1 MRNTKNSIRNL
12 IISVF
17 LLAAVVITGCG
28 GSVTPEPT
36 EAPATSEPTQA
47 PDGSPVGRIRLPMP
61 ENMADAEDCDPIG
74 VRTEEMYQLFS
85 LVFDTLIGVN
95 GSNMLVPSLAMS
107 WRSGGER
114 IWLISLRQ
122 GVTWHDGSSFT
133 ADDVVSTYDRI
144 RRQTDG
150 YYSDAAENIV
160 SLMKLDESTI
170 RVEMRSAGLTALYCL
185 NFPITK
191 ANSNEA
197 LMGTGAY
204 RLESMTDEEIKLT
217 VNTDWWGGTPQIEK
231 VEFLAR
237 GSNDLAIASYEAG
250 MLDFVPTN
258 SLTAK
263 QYSSAGETVVASCM
277 TQQMETLLINHNTTH
292 LRKREFRSAIAH
304 LIDRSSIIAN
314 VYMNNARSCDMP
326 VPPDSWLYDS
336 SQVVYGYDRE
346 LALSLLTEQ
355 GYTIDED
362 GNIGYFGEKVSLRI
376 LVGSTPE
383 NSVRAE
389 AAQLIAD
396 SLTSFGIGVEL
407 ITANHDTAS
416 ASPDPESEAPYSGD
430 TEFVRLLREGNWDL
444 ALVGFSLSESNSLS
458 KYLTPSGSNNF
469 GHYSSDTMTSLIEVM
484 DSAVDEASLR
494 EAAYAV
500 QSEFAEELPFI
511 VLYFRLNSVIYSA
524 DIQGIGQLREPRLLE
539 NMKNWQY

>member
-170 RVEMRSAGLTALYCL
+170 RVEMRSDGLSALYCL

-191 ANSNEA
+191 ANSDEV

-217 VNTDWWGGTPQIEK
+217 VNTDWWGGTPQIET

-277 TQQMETLLINHNTTH
+277 TQQMETLLINHNNTH

-469 GHYSSDTMTSLIEVM
+469 GHYSSETMTSLIEVM

-539 NMKNWQY
+539 NMKDWRY

>member
-47 PDGSPVGRIRLPMP
+47 PEDSTVGRIRLPMP

-133 ADDVVSTYDRI
+133 ADDVVNTYDRI

-170 RVEMRSAGLTALYCL
+170 RVEMRSDGLSALYCL

-191 ANSNEA
+191 ANSDEV

-217 VNTDWWGGTPQIEK
+217 VNTDWWGGTPQIET

-277 TQQMETLLINHNTTH
+277 TQQMETLLINHNNTH

-304 LIDRSSIIAN
+304 LVDRSSIIAN

-469 GHYSSDTMTSLIEVM
+469 GHYSSETMTSLIEIM

-539 NMKNWQY
+539 NIKNWRY

>member
-170 RVEMRSAGLTALYCL
+170 RVEMKSEGLSALYCL

-191 ANSNEA
+191 ANSDEV

-217 VNTDWWGGTPQIEK
+217 VNTDWWGGTPQIET

-277 TQQMETLLINHNTTH
+277 TQQMETLLINHNNTH
-292 LRKREFRSAIAH
+292 LRKKEFRSAIAH

-469 GHYSSDTMTSLIEVM
+469 GHYSSETMTSLIEIM

-539 NMKNWQY
+539 NIKNWRY

>member
-12 IISVF
+12 IISIF

-170 RVEMRSAGLTALYCL
+170 RVEMKSEGLSALYCL

-191 ANSNEA
+191 ANSDEV

-204 RLESMTDEEIKLT
+204 RLENMTDEEIKLT
-217 VNTDWWGGTPQIEK
+217 VNTDWWGGTPQIET
-231 VEFLAR
+231 VEFIAR
-237 GSNDLAIASYEAG
+237 SSNDLAIASYEAG

-277 TQQMETLLINHNTTH
+277 TQQMETLLINHNNTH
-292 LRKREFRSAIAH
+292 LRKKEFRSAIAH

-469 GHYSSDTMTSLIEVM
+469 GHYSSETMTSLIEIM

-539 NMKNWQY
+539 NMKDWQY

>member
-170 RVEMRSAGLTALYCL
+170 RVEMRSAGLSALYCL

-191 ANSNEA
+191 ANSDEV

-204 RLESMTDEEIKLT
+204 RLENMTDEEIKLT
-217 VNTDWWGGTPQIEK
+217 VNTDWWGGTPQIET

-277 TQQMETLLINHNTTH
+277 TQQMETLLINHNNTH

-362 GNIGYFGEKVSLRI
+362 GNIGYFSEKVSLRI

-469 GHYSSDTMTSLIEVM
+469 GHYSSETMTSLIEVM

-539 NMKNWQY
+539 NMKDWRY

>member
-170 RVEMRSAGLTALYCL
+170 RVEMKSEGLSALYCL

-217 VNTDWWGGTPQIEK
+217 VNPDWWGGTPQIET
-231 VEFLAR
+231 VEFIAR
-237 GSNDLAIASYEAG
+237 SSNDLAIASYEAG

-277 TQQMETLLINHNTTH
+277 TQQMETLLINHNNAH
-292 LRKREFRSAIAH
+292 LCKKEFRSAIAH

-346 LALSLLTEQ
+346 LALSLLTER
-355 GYTIDED
+355 GYTLDED
-362 GNIGYFGEKVSLRI
+362 GSIGYFGEKVSLRI

-389 AAQLIAD
+389 AAQMIAD

-458 KYLTPSGSNNF
+458 KYLTPLGSNNF
-469 GHYSSDTMTSLIEVM
+469 GHYSSEAMTALIEIM

-539 NMKNWQY
+539 NMKNWKY

>member
-47 PDGSPVGRIRLPMP
+47 PHGSPVGRIRLPMP

-170 RVEMRSAGLTALYCL
+170 RVEMKSEGLSALYCL

-191 ANSNEA
+191 ANSDEV

-217 VNTDWWGGTPQIEK
+217 VNTDWWGGTPQIET

-277 TQQMETLLINHNTTH
+277 TQQMETLLINHNNTH

-469 GHYSSDTMTSLIEVM
+469 GHYSSETMTSLIEVM

-539 NMKNWQY
+539 NMKDWRY

>member
-12 IISVF
+12 IISIF

-170 RVEMRSAGLTALYCL
+170 RVEMRSDGLSALYCL

-191 ANSNEA
+191 ANSDEV

-217 VNTDWWGGTPQIEK
+217 VNTDWWGGTPQIET

-277 TQQMETLLINHNTTH
+277 TQQMETLLINHNNAH
-292 LRKREFRSAIAH
+292 LCKKEFRSAIAH

-469 GHYSSDTMTSLIEVM
+469 GHYSSETMTSLIEIM

-539 NMKNWQY
+539 NMKDWRY

>member
-170 RVEMRSAGLTALYCL
+170 RVEMKSEGLSALYCL

-191 ANSNEA
+191 ANSDEV

-217 VNTDWWGGTPQIEK
+217 VNTDWWGGTPQIET

-277 TQQMETLLINHNTTH
+277 TQQMETLLINHNNTH

-304 LIDRSSIIAN
+304 LVDRSSIIAN

-355 GYTIDED
+355 GYTIDKD
-362 GNIGYFGEKVSLRI
+362 GNIGYFSEKVSLRI

-469 GHYSSDTMTSLIEVM
+469 GHYSSETMTSLIEIM

-539 NMKNWQY
+539 NMKDWRY

>member
-12 IISVF
+12 IISIF

-170 RVEMRSAGLTALYCL
+170 RVEMRSAGLSALYCL

-191 ANSNEA
+191 ANSDEV

-217 VNTDWWGGTPQIEK
+217 VNTDWWGGTPQIET

-277 TQQMETLLINHNTTH
+277 TQQMETLLINHNNTH
-292 LRKREFRSAIAH
+292 LRKKEFRSAIAH

-458 KYLTPSGSNNF
+458 KYLTPLGSNNF
-469 GHYSSDTMTSLIEVM
+469 GHYSSEAMTALIEIM

-539 NMKNWQY
+539 NMKDWRY

>member
-170 RVEMRSAGLTALYCL
+170 RVEMKSEGLSALYCL

-191 ANSNEA
+191 ANSDEA

-277 TQQMETLLINHNTTH
+277 TQQMETLLINHNNTH
-292 LRKREFRSAIAH
+292 LRKKEFRSAIAH
-304 LIDRSSIIAN
+304 LVDRSSIIAN

-469 GHYSSDTMTSLIEVM
+469 GHYSSEAMTALIEIM

-539 NMKNWQY
+539 NMKNWKY

>member
-170 RVEMRSAGLTALYCL
+170 RVEMKSEGLSALYCL

-191 ANSNEA
+191 ANSDEV

-217 VNTDWWGGTPQIEK
+217 VNTDWWGGTPQIET

-277 TQQMETLLINHNTTH
+277 TQQMETLLINHNNTH

-304 LIDRSSIIAN
+304 LVDRSSIIAN

-469 GHYSSDTMTSLIEVM
+469 GHYSSETMTSLIEIM

-539 NMKNWQY
+539 NMKDWRY

>member
-12 IISVF
+12 IISIF

-36 EAPATSEPTQA
+36 EAPATSEPTKA
-47 PDGSPVGRIRLPMP
+47 PYGSPVGRIRLPMP

-170 RVEMRSAGLTALYCL
+170 RVEMKSEGLSALYCL

-191 ANSNEA
+191 ANSDEV

-277 TQQMETLLINHNTTH
+277 TQQMETLLINHNNTH

-469 GHYSSDTMTSLIEVM
+469 GHYSSETMTSLIEIM

-539 NMKNWQY
+539 NMKDWRY

>member
-61 ENMADAEDCDPIG
+61 ENMADAEDCDPIS

-170 RVEMRSAGLTALYCL
+170 RVEMRSAGLSALYCL

-191 ANSNEA
+191 ADSDEV

-204 RLESMTDEEIKLT
+204 RLENMTDEEIKLT
-217 VNTDWWGGTPQIEK
+217 VNTDWWGGTPQIET

-277 TQQMETLLINHNTTH
+277 TQQMETLLINHNNAH
-292 LRKREFRSAIAH
+292 LCKKEFRSAIAH

-458 KYLTPSGSNNF
+458 KYLTPLGSNNF
-469 GHYSSDTMTSLIEVM
+469 GHYSSEAMTALIEIM

-539 NMKNWQY
+539 NMKDWRY

>member
-170 RVEMRSAGLTALYCL
+170 RVEMKSEGLSALYCL

-191 ANSNEA
+191 ANSDEV

-217 VNTDWWGGTPQIEK
+217 VNTDWWGGTPQIET

-277 TQQMETLLINHNTTH
+277 TQQMETLLINHNNAH
-292 LRKREFRSAIAH
+292 LCKKEFRSAIAH

-389 AAQLIAD
+389 AAQMIAE
-396 SLTSFGIGVEL
+396 SLTAFGIGVEL

-444 ALVGFSLSESNSLS
+444 ALVGVSLSESNSLS

-469 GHYSSDTMTSLIEVM
+469 GHYSSETMTSLIEIM

-539 NMKNWQY
+539 NMKDWRY

>member
-47 PDGSPVGRIRLPMP
+47 PHGSPVGRIRLPMP

-170 RVEMRSAGLTALYCL
+170 RVEMKSEGLSALYCL

-191 ANSNEA
+191 ANSDEV

-217 VNTDWWGGTPQIEK
+217 VNTDWWGGTPQIET

-277 TQQMETLLINHNTTH
+277 TQQMETLLINHNNTH

-469 GHYSSDTMTSLIEVM
+469 GHYSSETMTSLIEIM

-539 NMKNWQY
+539 NMKDWRY

>member
-170 RVEMRSAGLTALYCL
+170 RVEMRSAGLSALYCL

-191 ANSNEA
+191 ANSDEV

-217 VNTDWWGGTPQIEK
+217 VNTDWWGGTPQIET

-277 TQQMETLLINHNTTH
+277 TQQMETLLINHNNTH

-458 KYLTPSGSNNF
+458 KYLTPLGSNNF
-469 GHYSSDTMTSLIEVM
+469 GHYSSEAMTALIEIM

-539 NMKNWQY
+539 NMKNWKY

>member
-12 IISVF
+12 IISIF

-170 RVEMRSAGLTALYCL
+170 RVEMRSDGLSALYCL

-191 ANSNEA
+191 ANSDEV

-217 VNTDWWGGTPQIEK
+217 VNTDWWGGTPQIET

-277 TQQMETLLINHNTTH
+277 TQQMETLLINHNNTH

-304 LIDRSSIIAN
+304 LVDRSSIIAN

-469 GHYSSDTMTSLIEVM
+469 GHYSSETMTSLIEIM

-539 NMKNWQY
+539 NMKDWRY

>member
-170 RVEMRSAGLTALYCL
+170 RVEMRSAGLSALYCL

-191 ANSNEA
+191 ANSDEV

-277 TQQMETLLINHNTTH
+277 TQQMETLLINHNNTH
-292 LRKREFRSAIAH
+292 LRKKEFRSAIAH

-362 GNIGYFGEKVSLRI
+362 GNIGYFSEKVSLRI

-469 GHYSSDTMTSLIEVM
+469 GHYSSETMTSLIEIM

-539 NMKNWQY
+539 NMKDWRY

>member
-170 RVEMRSAGLTALYCL
+170 RVEMKSEGLSALYCL

-191 ANSNEA
+191 ANSDEV

-217 VNTDWWGGTPQIEK
+217 VNTDWWGGTPQIET

-277 TQQMETLLINHNTTH
+277 TQQMETLLINHNNTH
-292 LRKREFRSAIAH
+292 LRKKEFRSAIAH

-469 GHYSSDTMTSLIEVM
+469 GHYSSEAMTALIEIM

-539 NMKNWQY
+539 NMKNWKY

>member
-47 PDGSPVGRIRLPMP
+47 PEDSTVGRIRLPMP

-170 RVEMRSAGLTALYCL
+170 RVEMRSDGLSALYCL

-191 ANSNEA
+191 ANSDEV

-217 VNTDWWGGTPQIEK
+217 VNTDWWGGTPQIET

-277 TQQMETLLINHNTTH
+277 TQQMETLLINHNNTH

-304 LIDRSSIIAN
+304 LVDRSSIIAN

-469 GHYSSDTMTSLIEVM
+469 GHYSSETMTSLIEIM

-494 EAAYAV
+494 EAVYAV

-539 NMKNWQY
+539 NMKDWRY

>member
-36 EAPATSEPTQA
+36 EAPATSEPTKA
-47 PDGSPVGRIRLPMP
+47 PYGSPVGRIRLPMP

-170 RVEMRSAGLTALYCL
+170 RVEMRSAGLSALYCL

-191 ANSNEA
+191 ANSDEV

-204 RLESMTDEEIKLT
+204 RLENMTDEEIKLT
-217 VNTDWWGGTPQIEK
+217 VNTDWWGGTPQIET

-277 TQQMETLLINHNTTH
+277 TQQMETLLINHNNTH
-292 LRKREFRSAIAH
+292 LRKKEFRSAIAH

-314 VYMNNARSCDMP
+314 VYMNNVRSCDMP

-469 GHYSSDTMTSLIEVM
+469 GHYSSETMTSLIEIM

-539 NMKNWQY
+539 NMKDWRY

>member
-170 RVEMRSAGLTALYCL
+170 RVEMRSDGLSALYCL

-191 ANSNEA
+191 ANSDEV

-217 VNTDWWGGTPQIEK
+217 VNTDWWGGTPQIET

-277 TQQMETLLINHNTTH
+277 TQQMETLLINHNNTH
-292 LRKREFRSAIAH
+292 LRKKEFRSAIAH

-469 GHYSSDTMTSLIEVM
+469 GHYSSETMTSLIEIM

-539 NMKNWQY
+539 NIKNWRY

>member
-12 IISVF
+12 IISIF

-170 RVEMRSAGLTALYCL
+170 RVEMRSAGLSALYCL

-191 ANSNEA
+191 ANSDEV

-217 VNTDWWGGTPQIEK
+217 VNTDWWGGTPQIET

-277 TQQMETLLINHNTTH
+277 TQQMETLLINHNNTH

-362 GNIGYFGEKVSLRI
+362 GNIRYFGEKVSLRI

-469 GHYSSDTMTSLIEVM
+469 GHYSSETMTSLIEIM

-539 NMKNWQY
+539 NMKDWRY

>member
-191 ANSNEA
+191 ANSDEV

-217 VNTDWWGGTPQIEK
+217 VNTDWWGGTPQIET

-277 TQQMETLLINHNTTH
+277 TQQIETLLINHNNAH
-292 LRKREFRSAIAH
+292 LCKKEFRSAIAH

-355 GYTIDED
+355 GYTIDAD

-389 AAQLIAD
+389 AAQMIAG

-469 GHYSSDTMTSLIEVM
+469 GHYSSEAMTALIEIM

-539 NMKNWQY
+539 NMKDWRY

>member
-12 IISVF
+12 IISIF

-170 RVEMRSAGLTALYCL
+170 RVEMKSEGLSALYCL

-191 ANSNEA
+191 ANSDEV

-217 VNTDWWGGTPQIEK
+217 VNTDWWGGTPQIET
-231 VEFLAR
+231 VEFIAR
-237 GSNDLAIASYEAG
+237 SSNDLAIASYEAG

-277 TQQMETLLINHNTTH
+277 TQQMETLLINHNNTH

-362 GNIGYFGEKVSLRI
+362 GNTGYFGEKVSLRI

-416 ASPDPESEAPYSGD
+416 ASPDPESEDPYSGD

-469 GHYSSDTMTSLIEVM
+469 GHYSSETMTSLIEVM

-539 NMKNWQY
+539 NMKDWRY

>member
-170 RVEMRSAGLTALYCL
+170 RVEMRSAGLSALYCL

-191 ANSNEA
+191 ANSDEV

-217 VNTDWWGGTPQIEK
+217 VNPDWWGGTPQIET

-277 TQQMETLLINHNTTH
+277 TQQMETLLINHNNTH

-458 KYLTPSGSNNF
+458 KYLTPLGSNNF
-469 GHYSSDTMTSLIEVM
+469 GHYSSEAMTALIEIM

-539 NMKNWQY
+539 NMKDWRY

>member
-12 IISVF
+12 IISIF

-191 ANSNEA
+191 ANSDEV

-217 VNTDWWGGTPQIEK
+217 VNTDWWGGTPQIET
-231 VEFLAR
+231 VEFIAR
-237 GSNDLAIASYEAG
+237 SSNDLAIASYEAG

-277 TQQMETLLINHNTTH
+277 TQQMETLLINHNNTH
-292 LRKREFRSAIAH
+292 LRKKEFRSAIAH

-458 KYLTPSGSNNF
+458 KYLTPLGSNNF
-469 GHYSSDTMTSLIEVM
+469 GHYSSEAMTALIEIM

-539 NMKNWQY
+539 SMKNWQY

>member
-170 RVEMRSAGLTALYCL
+170 RVEMKSEGLSALYCL

-191 ANSNEA
+191 ANSDEA

-217 VNTDWWGGTPQIEK
+217 VNTDWWGGTPQIET

-277 TQQMETLLINHNTTH
+277 TQQMETLLINHNNTH

-469 GHYSSDTMTSLIEVM
+469 GHYSSETMTSLIEVM

-539 NMKNWQY
+539 NMKDWRY

>member
-12 IISVF
+12 IISIF

-36 EAPATSEPTQA
+36 EAPAASEPTQA

-133 ADDVVSTYDRI
+133 ADDVVNTYDRI

-170 RVEMRSAGLTALYCL
+170 RVEMRSAGLSALYCL

-191 ANSNEA
+191 ANSDEV

-204 RLESMTDEEIKLT
+204 RLENMTDEEIKLT
-217 VNTDWWGGTPQIEK
+217 VNTDWWGGTPQIET

-277 TQQMETLLINHNTTH
+277 TQQMETLLINHNNAH

-304 LIDRSSIIAN
+304 LVDRSSIIAN

-396 SLTSFGIGVEL
+396 SLTSFGIGIEL

-469 GHYSSDTMTSLIEVM
+469 GHYSSETMTSLIEIM

-494 EAAYAV
+494 EAVYAV

-539 NMKNWQY
+539 NMKDWRY

>member
-47 PDGSPVGRIRLPMP
+47 PDDSTVGRIRLPMP

-170 RVEMRSAGLTALYCL
+170 RVEMRSDGLSALYCL

-191 ANSNEA
+191 ANSDEV

-217 VNTDWWGGTPQIEK
+217 VNTDWWGGTPQIET

-277 TQQMETLLINHNTTH
+277 TQQMETLLINHNNTH
-292 LRKREFRSAIAH
+292 LRKKEFRSAIAH

-396 SLTSFGIGVEL
+396 SLTSFGIGIEL

-469 GHYSSDTMTSLIEVM
+469 GHYSSETMTSLIEIM

-494 EAAYAV
+494 EAVYAV

-539 NMKNWQY
+539 NMKDWRY

>member
-47 PDGSPVGRIRLPMP
+47 PHGSPVGRIRLPMP

-133 ADDVVSTYDRI
+133 ADDVVNTYDRI

-170 RVEMRSAGLTALYCL
+170 RVEMRSDGLSALYCL

-191 ANSNEA
+191 ENSDEV

-217 VNTDWWGGTPQIEK
+217 VNTDWWGGTPQIET

-277 TQQMETLLINHNTTH
+277 TQQMETLLINHNNTH

-469 GHYSSDTMTSLIEVM
+469 GHYSSETMTSLIEIM

-539 NMKNWQY
+539 NMKDWRY

>member
-170 RVEMRSAGLTALYCL
+170 RVEMKSEGLSALYCL

-191 ANSNEA
+191 ANSDEV

-277 TQQMETLLINHNTTH
+277 TQQMETLLINHNNTH

-346 LALSLLTEQ
+346 LALSLLTER
-355 GYTIDED
+355 GYTLDED
-362 GNIGYFGEKVSLRI
+362 GNIGYFSEKVSLRI

-389 AAQLIAD
+389 AAQMIAD

-458 KYLTPSGSNNF
+458 KYLTPLGSNNF
-469 GHYSSDTMTSLIEVM
+469 GHYSSEAMTALIEIM

-539 NMKNWQY
+539 NMKDWRY

>member
-12 IISVF
+12 IISIF

-36 EAPATSEPTQA
+36 EAPATSEPTKA
-47 PDGSPVGRIRLPMP
+47 PYGSPVGRIRLPMP

-170 RVEMRSAGLTALYCL
+170 RVEMRSDGLSALYCL

-191 ANSNEA
+191 ANSDEV

-217 VNTDWWGGTPQIEK
+217 VNTDWWGGTPQIET

-277 TQQMETLLINHNTTH
+277 TQQMETLLINHNNTH

-469 GHYSSDTMTSLIEVM
+469 GHYSSETMTSLIEIM

-539 NMKNWQY
+539 NMKDWRY

>member
-47 PDGSPVGRIRLPMP
+47 PHDSTVGRIRLPMP

-170 RVEMRSAGLTALYCL
+170 RVEMKSEGLSALYCL

-191 ANSNEA
+191 ANSDEV

-277 TQQMETLLINHNTTH
+277 TQQMETLLINHNNTH
-292 LRKREFRSAIAH
+292 LRKKEFRSAIAH

-362 GNIGYFGEKVSLRI
+362 GNIGYFSEKVSLRI

-469 GHYSSDTMTSLIEVM
+469 GHYSSETMTSLIEIM

-539 NMKNWQY
+539 NMKDWQY

>member
-47 PDGSPVGRIRLPMP
+47 PYGSPVGRIRLPMP

-170 RVEMRSAGLTALYCL
+170 RVEMKSEGLSALYCL

-191 ANSNEA
+191 ANSDEV

-217 VNTDWWGGTPQIEK
+217 VNTDWWGGTPQIET

-277 TQQMETLLINHNTTH
+277 TQQMETLLINHNNAH

-304 LIDRSSIIAN
+304 LVDRSSIIAN

-469 GHYSSDTMTSLIEVM
+469 GHYSSETMTSLIEIM

-539 NMKNWQY
+539 NMKDWQY

>member
-47 PDGSPVGRIRLPMP
+47 PYGSPVGRIRLPMP

-170 RVEMRSAGLTALYCL
+170 RVEMKSEGLSALYCL

-191 ANSNEA
+191 ANSDEV

-217 VNTDWWGGTPQIEK
+217 VNTDWWGGTPQIET
-231 VEFLAR
+231 VEFIAR
-237 GSNDLAIASYEAG
+237 SSNDLAIASYEAG

-277 TQQMETLLINHNTTH
+277 TQQMETLLINHNNAH

-469 GHYSSDTMTSLIEVM
+469 GHYSSETMTSLIEIM

-539 NMKNWQY
+539 NMKDWRY

>member
-1 MRNTKNSIRNL
+1 
-12 IISVF
+12 
-17 LLAAVVITGCG
+17 
-28 GSVTPEPT
+28 
-36 EAPATSEPTQA
+36 
-47 PDGSPVGRIRLPMP
+47 
-61 ENMADAEDCDPIG
+61 
-74 VRTEEMYQLFS
+74 
-85 LVFDTLIGVN
+85 
-95 GSNMLVPSLAMS
+95 
-107 WRSGGER
+107 
-114 IWLISLRQ
+114 
-122 GVTWHDGSSFT
+122 
-133 ADDVVSTYDRI
+133 
-144 RRQTDG
+144 
-150 YYSDAAENIV
+150 
-160 SLMKLDESTI
+160 
-170 RVEMRSAGLTALYCL
+170 
-185 NFPITK
+185 
-191 ANSNEA
+191 
-197 LMGTGAY
+197 MGTGAY

-217 VNTDWWGGTPQIEK
+217 VNTDWWGGTPQIET

-277 TQQMETLLINHNTTH
+277 TQQMETLLINHNNTH

-362 GNIGYFGEKVSLRI
+362 GNTGYFGEKVSLRI

-469 GHYSSDTMTSLIEVM
+469 GHYSSETMTSLIEIM

>member
-47 PDGSPVGRIRLPMP
+47 PDDSTVGRIRLPMP

-170 RVEMRSAGLTALYCL
+170 RVEMRSAGLSALYCL

-191 ANSNEA
+191 ANSDEV

-217 VNTDWWGGTPQIEK
+217 VNTDWWGGTPQIET

-277 TQQMETLLINHNTTH
+277 TQQMETLLINHNNTH
-292 LRKREFRSAIAH
+292 LRKKEFRSAIAH

-396 SLTSFGIGVEL
+396 SLTAFGIGVEL

-444 ALVGFSLSESNSLS
+444 ALIGFSLSESNSLS
-458 KYLTPSGSNNF
+458 KYLTPLGSNNF
-469 GHYSSDTMTSLIEVM
+469 GHYSSEAMTALIEIM

-539 NMKNWQY
+539 NMKDWRY

>member
-47 PDGSPVGRIRLPMP
+47 PDDSTVGRIRLPMP

-170 RVEMRSAGLTALYCL
+170 RVEMKSEGLSALYCL

-191 ANSNEA
+191 ANSDEV

-217 VNTDWWGGTPQIEK
+217 VNTDWWGGTPQIET

-277 TQQMETLLINHNTTH
+277 TQQMETLLINHNNTH
-292 LRKREFRSAIAH
+292 LRKKEFRSAIAH

-362 GNIGYFGEKVSLRI
+362 GNIGYFSEKVSLRI

-469 GHYSSDTMTSLIEVM
+469 GHYSSETMTSLIEIM

-539 NMKNWQY
+539 NMKDWRY